1 MMYTKKDIQGFFIS
15 VGLMHDRAITEIRL
29 EPIHLYDDTYVS
41 GFKNVISKRQILVH
55 LTKYKKISLDNIQVL
70 KTEPYESIWIDSDL
84 LSASILS
91 EAYTK
96 FNEEF
101 NKKEKLRIVEIEYKD
116 EDGINF
122 DNVIFDKPKVCL
134 GLLRGYRELYG
145 DTVKHSIIKIEG
157 NIPHEKTELELALED

>member
-1 MMYTKKDIQGFFIS
+1 M
-15 VGLMHDRAITEIRL
+15 
-29 EPIHLYDDTYVS
+29 
-41 GFKNVISKRQILVH
+41 
-55 LTKYKKISLDNIQVL
+55 DNIQVL
-70 KTEPYESIWIDSDL
+70 KTEPYESIWIDSEL

-145 DTVKHSIIKIEG
+145 DTVKHTVIKIEG